1 MRHFL
6 TILLFALSV
15 ASPAWAVEP
24 LPAPKPG
31 ADTTAAVDTKA
42 TSDSTANDEHK
53 SKKHA
58 KKKRSKIDDDL
69 DNLDD
74 ADANGAKPETDGLLF
89 QGDKRIKML
98 MYDETDVYTITTR
111 YGYQTNIIFSPQ
123 EEIELIS
130 VGDRSLWQIIPTGN
144 RMFIRPMEEDVVTNM
159 TVLTNKHS
167 YQFDLKSLPAD
178 KTGNIYVAQFVY
190 PGPKTAPSVG
200 NMPPPPG
207 MIPPLAM
214 PAMPSLPPSSSP
226 FGVGPSVPNHTPVVS
241 DAPPAYPTQPNQP
254 VPLTPETPAPHV
266 VAQVSPASS
275 ATANYSYTY
284 SGPDELAPLQVYDD
298 GHSTYLKY
306 RNADTLTPTVF
317 AVDPSG
323 KETPVSYS
331 IKGNYMVVDAVAG
344 ELAVKKNETVVH
356 VFNEMLN
363 PG

>member
-1 MRHFL
+1 MRYFL
-6 TILLFALSV
+6 TILLLALSL
-15 ASPAWAVEP
+15 AFPAAWAVEP
-24 LPAPKPG
+24 LPTPKTG
-31 ADTTAAVDTKA
+31 ADAKAVDDSKTAGDSA
-42 TSDSTANDEHK
+42 TSDEQK
-53 SKKHA
+53 SKKHT

-69 DNLDD
+69 DNLDA

-190 PGPKTAPSVG
+190 PGPKTAPAVG
-200 NMPPPPG
+200 NMPPPRG
-207 MIPPLAM
+207 MIPPPPM
-214 PAMPSLPPSSSP
+214 PGMPSPPPPSSP
-226 FGVGPSVPNHTPVVS
+226 FGVGPSIPSHAAVVS
-241 DAPPAYPTQPNQP
+241 DAPSSYPLQPNQP
-254 VPLTPETPAPHV
+254 VSSSAKIAAPAPL
-266 VAQVSPASS
+266 ASNAS
-275 ATANYSYTY
+275 TNYSYTY
-284 SGPDELAPLQVYDD
+284 AGPDNLAPLQVYDD

-306 RNADTLTPTVF
+306 RNADTLAPSLF

-323 KETPVSYS
+323 KEMPVSYS
-331 IKGNYMVVDAVAG
+331 VKGDYMVIDAVAG
-344 ELAVKKNETVVH
+344 ELAVKKNDAVVH
-356 VFNEMLN
+356 VFNEMIN